1 MPRLTTRPDQYSAD
15 DTLQAYIA
23 NYVFCATAC
32 LLVYE
37 WVTSLDD
44 EISHVWS
51 LKWRLPKLIFVLN
64 RYIIRVLLVCLW
76 IVADLPG
83 TNKVCHIYGYVQI
96 IPLALAI
103 LVTQALIVIRVWVIC
118 VPSPI
123 MLLPTSDHDSL
134 EDHNSRQ
141 MFWCLTFLYTL
152 EVVAV
157 VICVSVTTVDT
168 KAQPE
173 HITCAFI
180 SRSDDLLQK
189 YASGIWVAPVCFEF
203 IILLI
208 TLAKVVRRDAGVLGS
223 GYPPTLKILARD
235 SVVYFA
241 FIFAFTLANAIIYSL
256 ESTRYYRSILLGP
269 TSTIPSKVSRMMLN
283 RRPPCESP
291 SSLDLSSTLEIG
303 ISDDPIDS
311 EE

>member
-15 DTLQAYIA
+15 DTLQD
-23 NYVFCATAC
+23 VFCPAAC

-44 EISHVWS
+44 GISHVWS

-103 LVTQALIVIRVWVIC
+103 LVTQALIVIRVWVI
-118 VPSPI
+118 
-123 MLLPTSDHDSL
+123 
-134 EDHNSRQ
+134 
-141 MFWCLTFLYTL
+141 
-152 EVVAV
+152 
-157 VICVSVTTVDT
+157 
-168 KAQPE
+168 
-173 HITCAFI
+173 
-180 SRSDDLLQK
+180 
-189 YASGIWVAPVCFEF
+189 F

-256 ESTRYYRSILLGP
+256 ESTRYDRSILLAP

>member
-23 NYVFCATAC
+23 NYVFCAAAC

-103 LVTQALIVIRVWVIC
+103 LVTQALIVIRVWVIY
-118 VPSPI
+118 
-123 MLLPTSDHDSL
+123 
-134 EDHNSRQ
+134 HNSRQ

>member
-1 MPRLTTRPDQYSAD
+1 MPRLTTLPDQYGAD
-15 DTLQAYIA
+15 DILQAYIA
-23 NYVFCATAC
+23 NYVFCASAC

-37 WVTSLDD
+37 WVISLDD
-44 EISHVWS
+44 EIPRMWS
-51 LKWRLPKLIFVLN
+51 LKWGLPKLIFVLN

-76 IVADLPG
+76 IVVDLPG

-103 LVTQALIVIRVWVIC
+103 LVAQALIVIRVWAIYC
-118 VPSPI
+118 
-123 MLLPTSDHDSL
+123 
-134 EDHNSRQ
+134 NSRQ

-168 KAQPE
+168 KGVAQPE
-173 HITCAFI
+173 HITCALI
-180 SRSDDLLQK
+180 SRSDDLLQN
-189 YASGIWVAPVCFEF
+189 YASGIWVAPVCFEL

-208 TLAKVVRRDAGVLGS
+208 TLAKVVPWDAGVLAS
-223 GYPPTLKILARD
+223 EYRPTLKILARD

-283 RRPPCESP
+283 VRPLCESP
-291 SSLDLSSTLEIG
+291 SLLDLSSTLEMG
-303 ISDDPIDS
+303 FSDDTIDP

>member
-1 MPRLTTRPDQYSAD
+1 MPRLTTLPDQYSAD
-15 DTLQAYIA
+15 DILQAYIA
-23 NYVFCATAC
+23 NYLFCASAC

-37 WVTSLDD
+37 WVISLDD
-44 EISHVWS
+44 EIPRMWS
-51 LKWRLPKLIFVLN
+51 LKWGLPKLIFVLN

-76 IVADLPG
+76 IVVDLPG

-103 LVTQALIVIRVWVIC
+103 LVAQALIVIRVWAI
-118 VPSPI
+118 
-123 MLLPTSDHDSL
+123 
-134 EDHNSRQ
+134 
-141 MFWCLTFLYTL
+141 L

-168 KAQPE
+168 KGVAQPE
-173 HITCAFI
+173 HITCALI
-180 SRSDDLLQK
+180 SRSDDLLQN
-189 YASGIWVAPVCFEF
+189 YASGIWVAPVCFEL

-208 TLAKVVRRDAGVLGS
+208 TLAKVVPWDAGVLAS
-223 GYPPTLKILARD
+223 EYRPTLKILARD

-283 RRPPCESP
+283 VRPLCESP
-291 SSLDLSSTLEIG
+291 SSLDLSSTLEMG
-303 ISDDPIDS
+303 FSDDTIDP

>member
-1 MPRLTTRPDQYSAD
+1 MPRLTTLPDQYGAND
-15 DTLQAYIA
+15 ILQAYIA
-23 NYVFCATAC
+23 NYVFCASAC

-37 WVTSLDD
+37 WVISLDD
-44 EISHVWS
+44 EIPRMWS
-51 LKWRLPKLIFVLN
+51 LKWGLPKLIFVLN

-76 IVADLPG
+76 IVVDLPG

-103 LVTQALIVIRVWVIC
+103 LVVQALIVIRVWAIYC
-118 VPSPI
+118 
-123 MLLPTSDHDSL
+123 
-134 EDHNSRQ
+134 NSRQ

-168 KAQPE
+168 K
-173 HITCAFI
+173 
-180 SRSDDLLQK
+180 
-189 YASGIWVAPVCFEF
+189 V

-208 TLAKVVRRDAGVLGS
+208 TLAKVVPWDTGVLAS
-223 GYPPTLKILARD
+223 EYRPTLKILARD

-241 FIFAFTLANAIIYSL
+241 FIFAFTLANTIIYSL

-283 RRPPCESP
+283 VRPLCESP
-291 SSLDLSSTLEIG
+291 SSLDLSSTLEMG
-303 ISDDPIDS
+303 FSDDTIDP